1 MTRGRQGP
9 RAPTNG
15 EIQREFERETTGK
28 KKKRKGPPKQ
38 MKAKLQ
44 LISTFKP
51 RR

>member
-28 KKKRKGPPKQ
+28 KKKKKRPT
-38 MKAKLQ
+38 KANESQ
-44 LISTFKP
+44 ASTHFNI
-51 RR
+51 